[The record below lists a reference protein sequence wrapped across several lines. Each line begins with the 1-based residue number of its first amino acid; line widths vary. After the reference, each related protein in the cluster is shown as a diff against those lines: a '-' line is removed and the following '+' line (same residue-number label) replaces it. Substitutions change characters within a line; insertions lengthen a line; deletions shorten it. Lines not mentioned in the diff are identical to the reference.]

1 MLQSQPTGAVDL
13 ESVEVALKSSVL
25 RFGAAVLSAWINADQ
40 SDGHASQIAC
50 DCGGKARRAGRRAK
64 QLVSALGELE
74 LQRTYYHCESCGHG
88 RFPKDRELGIEGQSV
103 SVAVQRMIGRVAGE
117 LSFASTRQLLQ
128 LLAGVDVSV
137 KQAERV
143 AERIGGDIIDHER
156 TSTEVVSCEAQTMY
170 LGVDGTEVPVVPQA
184 RAGRR
189 GKQADGSS
197 KTREMKLVVVWTAE
211 RFDDKGRPK
220 KDPGSATYSAAIESA
235 STKDTDKE
243 LAPFVQRVDR
253 QAMRRGFY
261 DVPRKVLVGDGAA
274 WIWKMGEELF
284 PGAIK
289 IVDIWH
295 AHEKLH
301 EVSKAIYGRQSE
313 LAKPWAQ
320 KRCDELDNSEVGR
333 VIMALKQHAPRC
345 ELAAQ
350 AVGYFSNNRARMRY
364 RHFREQGLCVSSGV
378 VEAGCKDTVG
388 ARLKRSGM
396 RWSVEG
402 ANAIAALR
410 CYVKS
415 DLFDDFWYDKSE
427 QHMANENI

>member
-1 MLQSQPTGAVDL
+1 MAV
-13 ESVEVALKSSVL
+13 KSSVM

-40 SDGHASQIAC
+40 SDGHGSQIAC
-50 DCGGKARRAGRRAK
+50 DCGGKARRAGRRVK

-74 LQRTYYHCESCGHG
+74 LQRTYYHCELCGHG
-88 RFPKDRELGIEGQSV
+88 TFPKDRELGIEGESV

-117 LSFASTRQLLQ
+117 LSFASTQQLLW
-128 LLAGVDVSV
+128 LLANVDVSV
-137 KQAERV
+137 KHAERV
-143 AERIGGDIIDHER
+143 AQRIGREIMDHER
-156 TSTEVVSCEAQTMY
+156 ASTEVVPGKAQTMY
-170 LGVDGTEVPVVPQA
+170 LGVDGTGVPVVPQA

-197 KTREMKLVVVWTAE
+197 KTREMKLAVVWTAE
-211 RFDDKGRPK
+211 KFDEKGRPR

-243 LAPFVQRVDR
+243 LAPFVQRVER
-253 QAMRRGFY
+253 EAVRRGFY
-261 DVPRKVLVGDGAA
+261 DAPRKVLVGDGAT
-274 WIWKMGEELF
+274 WIWRMADELF
-284 PGAIK
+284 PDAIK
-289 IVDIWH
+289 IVDVWH

-313 LAKPWAQ
+313 LAKLWAQ
-320 KRCDELDNSEVGR
+320 RRCDELDDSDVER
-333 VIMALKQHAPRC
+333 VIKELKHHGKHC

-364 RHFREQGLCVSSGV
+364 KHFREQRLCVSSGV

-396 RWSVEG
+396 RWTVDG
-402 ANAIAALR
+402 ANAIVALR
-410 CYVKS
+410 CYVKG
-415 DLFDDFWYDKSE
+415 DQFDDFWYDKSME
-427 QHMANENI
+427 RLANEKN